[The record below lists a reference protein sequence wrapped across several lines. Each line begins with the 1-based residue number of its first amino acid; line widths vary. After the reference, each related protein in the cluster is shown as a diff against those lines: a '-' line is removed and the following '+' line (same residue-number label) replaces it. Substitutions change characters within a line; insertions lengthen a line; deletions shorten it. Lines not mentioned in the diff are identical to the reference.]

1 MRLVLLCLL
10 LALQACNES
19 ASRASPASENRS
31 PAPSSAA
38 ETVPVVRSLGS
49 EEIWTK
55 RCVVCHGKQGKGDG
69 PGAAAL
75 NPKPQSLGDP
85 AWQKAVTD
93 AEIEKAIVGGGAA
106 VGKSTAMPAN
116 PDLANK
122 PEVVKGLVK
131 KVRSF
136 AP

>member
-1 MRLVLLCLL
+1 MRLVLWSVV
-10 LALQACNES
+10 LAVVACDERGQ
-19 ASRASPASENRS
+19 RAAPVADAAPSVPASA
-31 PAPSSAA
+31 PAIAPAA
-38 ETVPVVRSLGS
+38 QPLGPD
-49 EEIWTK
+49 EIWTK

-75 NPKPQSLGDP
+75 NPKPQSLRDP
-85 AWQKAVTD
+85 AWQKSVTD
-93 AEIEKAIVGGGAA
+93 EEIEKAIVRGGVA

-122 PEVVKGLVK
+122 PDVVKGLVK